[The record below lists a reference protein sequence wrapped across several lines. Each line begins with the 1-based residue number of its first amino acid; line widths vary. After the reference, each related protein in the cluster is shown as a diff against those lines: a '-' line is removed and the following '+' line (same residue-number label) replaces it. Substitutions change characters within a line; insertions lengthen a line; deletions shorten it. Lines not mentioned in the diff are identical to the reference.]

1 MILKLDFALE
11 VLVGAD
17 DLDDKAAGEGGGECY
32 ALGGGGYSG
41 GVFQQEFAVFVLGED
56 IQEKVGFIGEKERVA
71 RLSHL
76 GYVDRSARMIDFR
89 VYIGE
94 CAQY

>member
-1 MILKLDFALE
+1 MISKLDFALE

-17 DLDDKAAGEGGGECY
+17 DLDDEGAGEGGGERY
-32 ALGGGGYSG
+32 ALGGGGHSG
-41 GVFQQEFAVFVLGED
+41 GVFQQEFAVLVLGVE
-56 IQEKVGFIGEKERVA
+56 IQKKVGFIGEKERVA

-76 GYVDRSARMIDFR
+76 RYVDRSARMIDFR

>member
-17 DLDDKAAGEGGGECY
+17 DLDDEGAGEAGGERY
-32 ALGGGGYSG
+32 ALGGGGHCG
-41 GVFQQEFAVFVLGED
+41 GVFQQEFAVLVLGVD
-56 IQEKVGFIGEKERVA
+56 IQEKVGFIGEKECVV

-89 VYIGE
+89 GYIGE